1 MRVNVSVDSS
11 QIDVKLIAEN
21 SSTLAILRSSESML
35 QVISEQNGL
44 KLAEYNVEL
53 NNNAQNNEGSQG
65 RKNEK
70 DHNSDFNEGVEEL
83 ENKLDPLVENDD
95 IHSLNL
101 IA

>member
-1 MRVNVSVDSS
+1 M
-11 QIDVKLIAEN
+11 
-21 SSTLAILRSSESML
+21 
-35 QVISEQNGL
+35 
-44 KLAEYNVEL
+44 VEL

-70 DHNSDFNEGVEEL
+70 DQNNEFNEGVEEL